1 MLSKSNFLLIKQDQI
16 KSWIALR
23 LNFCLKLLYFGLS
36 FDSCYVKE
44 QLIFSKHVLK
54 HFLNNQKKFFQFNYL
69 YIEIQKRFRIEAV
82 EKTTSIALYMSHS
95 QTEKSQ
101 WLAYITLIALNTIAP
116 IDTDKSENS
125 DHLKSNIKHIQ
136 GVPKTSA

>member
-1 MLSKSNFLLIKQDQI
+1 MSTKVF
-16 KSWIALR
+16 
-23 LNFCLKLLYFGLS
+23 
-36 FDSCYVKE
+36 
-44 QLIFSKHVLK
+44 
-54 HFLNNQKKFFQFNYL
+54 KFYL

-116 IDTDKSENS
+116 IDTDRSE
-125 DHLKSNIKHIQ
+125 HLEHLEDKHQII
-136 GVPKTSA
+136 TRIDTH